1 MIPLTVVILSNNEAE
16 NISNCINS
24 AAFANEIIV
33 IDSGSKDK
41 TVDIA
46 TSLGAKVIQ
55 RPLNNDFSQQ
65 RNFGISVS
73 SNEWIFM
80 LDCDERITDELAN
93 EIKKLVKM
101 NADATYTVS
110 RENNFAQGK
119 ALHGVLRPDNVER
132 LFKKTGSYYD
142 GIIHERLHS
151 PYPKAKLNSK
161 LIHFPY
167 KSWETHLYKMNKY
180 TTMLAQKYHDKGKKC
195 HFFSDILFKPIWAF
209 FKVYI
214 INLGFLDGKLGL
226 IFSLTHYFYTLEK
239 YIKLD
244 SLNKYKG
251 KI

>member
-16 NISNCINS
+16 NIADCINC

-55 RPLNNDFSQQ
+55 RALNNDFSQQ

-80 LDCDERITDELAN
+80 LDCDERITEKLAN
-93 EIKKLVKM
+93 EIKNRVKM
-101 NADATYTVS
+101 NADVTYTVS

-132 LFKKTGSYYD
+132 LFKKAGSYKKA
-142 GIIHERLHS
+142 S
-151 PYPKAKLNSK
+151 PPSK
-161 LIHFPY
+161 
-167 KSWETHLYKMNKY
+167 
-180 TTMLAQKYHDKGKKC
+180 
-195 HFFSDILFKPIWAF
+195 
-209 FKVYI
+209 V
-214 INLGFLDGKLGL
+214 
-226 IFSLTHYFYTLEK
+226 
-239 YIKLD
+239 
-244 SLNKYKG
+244 
-251 KI
+251 